1 MAGSIIIG
9 LVPNEKDMLCLL
21 VEQVSGLFV
30 AFALATIG
38 YAAQRGERSETE
50 KVVGR
55 VMLDA

>member
-1 MAGSIIIG
+1 
-9 LVPNEKDMLCLL
+9 MLCLL